1 MGNFEVAK
9 AMAPYGHVMVAS
21 EELEPGNGWDYTPML
36 EALNKAPKM
45 DGIGL
50 GHVIVD
56 TYRDSFKSPTW
67 KTRARRSLSG

>member
-36 EALNKAPKM
+36 EALNNLRRWM
-45 DGIGL
+45 VSGL
-50 GHVIVD
+50 VM
-56 TYRDSFKSPTW
+56 
-67 KTRARRSLSG
+67 